1 MNLTS
6 VNISNMIKNEEY
18 SRENEKSKSILDDME
33 YGKYFA
39 LVMLE
44 MAILL
49 GSVHAFKNTF
59 YIKEKL
65 GSRVKYL
72 MQKFHHLELMELF
85 CFIFIQVIAILGAVS
100 LFYGVNVNLNNI
112 LPILLLIVVFSL
124 FAVCIGIFTTALAKK
139 KLVAIIFVH
148 V

>member
-1 MNLTS
+1 
-6 VNISNMIKNEEY
+6 
-18 SRENEKSKSILDDME
+18 
-33 YGKYFA
+33 
-39 LVMLE
+39 
-44 MAILL
+44 
-49 GSVHAFKNTF
+49 
-59 YIKEKL
+59 
-65 GSRVKYL
+65 
-72 MQKFHHLELMELF
+72 MELF